1 VIRLGDALHATAERT
16 ARAMLAAADASV
28 ARALRRVSVER
39 GVDPRRAVLVAFGG
53 GGPLHGC
60 ALAEHLGMRT
70 VLVPPFAGVLSA
82 LGLAIAAERQE
93 TLMSVMRR
101 ASELDPA
108 DTRRLAHS
116 LSGKPDAVRTHRWWA
131 RARYEGQGHELE
143 VPFEPGDA
151 GSDIIAR
158 FTEMHERRY
167 AFTLPREV
175 EIISA
180 RHAASGAEH
189 AVVLSRRGTGKWTAE
204 MEDTGGELDVTVR
217 GRAVIALP
225 DATLLVADG
234 WTARALPIGGWLL
247 ERDA

>member
-1 VIRLGDALHATAERT
+1 A
-16 ARAMLAAADASV
+16 AM

-60 ALAEHLGMRT
+60 ALAEHLGMRA

-82 LGLAIAAERQE
+82 LGLAIAAERRE
-93 TLMSVMRR
+93 TLASVMRR

-116 LSGKPDAVRTHRWWA
+116 LSGKPDAARTHRWWA

-143 VPFEPGDA
+143 IPFEPGDA
-151 GSDIIAR
+151 GVEIAAR
-158 FTEMHERRY
+158 FADMHERRY
-167 AFTLPREV
+167 AFTLARDV

-180 RHAASGAEH
+180 RHAASGAPH
-189 AVVLSRRGTGKWTAE
+189 PVALARRGAAPWDATMVDTGATLDARVRGPAVVT
-204 MEDTGGELDVTVR
+204 
-217 GRAVIALP
+217 LP
-225 DATLLVADG
+225 DATMRVAPG
-234 WTARALPIGGWLL
+234 WSARALPIGGWLM
-247 ERDA
+247 EKDA